1 MSAARTPLLIDTD
14 TASDDAVALILALR
28 EPAVDVVAI
37 TVVAG
42 NVAVRQGSRNA
53 RYTVELCG
61 ASVPVYEGAAKP
73 LERAPVDASFFHGQD
88 GLGDQGYPPP
98 KAPPAHG
105 FGPDVILE
113 RIKQRPGLVLV
124 TLGPLTNVALAFQK
138 EPGIAKQVSR
148 CVVMGGA
155 ACTVGNVTP
164 AAEYNI
170 WCDPEAARIVFR
182 SGLPIEMVGWELC
195 RGAANLDEA
204 DIARCRALGTPLAH
218 FTVDCNSKALDA
230 NRRLFHDP
238 GIGLPDP
245 IAMAVAL
252 DPEIATRTSR
262 HAVEIECAS
271 PLTRGMTVVDSLD
284 VVPRKLGD
292 PAGWPE
298 AAVSGPP
305 NATIVWQIDVA
316 RFKQR
321 LFRAL
326 AFEPPV

>member
-1 MSAARTPLLIDTD
+1 LRQPLLVDTD

-28 EPAVDVVAI
+28 EPAVEVVAI

-42 NVAVRQGSRNA
+42 NVPLAQASRNA
-53 RYTVELCG
+53 RFTVELCG
-61 ASVPVYEGAAKP
+61 AAVPVHEGAARP
-73 LERAPVDASFFHGQD
+73 LEREPADASFFHGQD
-88 GLGDQGYPPP
+88 GLGDRGYPPP
-98 KAPPAHG
+98 KAAPAAGHAA
-105 FGPDVILE
+105 DVLVE
-113 RIKQRPGLVLV
+113 RIRERPGVVLV
-124 TLGPLTNVALAFQK
+124 TLGPLTNVALALQK
-138 EPGIAKQVSR
+138 APDIASKVGR

-170 WCDPEAARIVFR
+170 WCDPEAARTVFR
-182 SGLPIEMVGWELC
+182 SGMPIEMVGWELC
-195 RGAANLDEA
+195 RGEANLDDR
-204 DIARCRALGTPLAH
+204 DIARCRALGTPLAD
-218 FTVDCNSKALDA
+218 FAIDCNLMALEA
-230 NRRLFHDP
+230 NRTLFHDP

-245 IAMAVAL
+245 VAMAVAL
-252 DPEIATRTSR
+252 DPKIAARTSR
-262 HAVEIECAS
+262 HAVEIECHS

-305 NATIVWQIDVA
+305 NAKVVWQIDVA
-316 RFKQR
+316 RFKER

-326 AFEPPV
+326 G

>member
-1 MSAARTPLLIDTD
+1 MPTPLLIDTD

-28 EPAVDVVAI
+28 EPAVEVVAI

-42 NVAVRQGSRNA
+42 NVALPQGSRNA

-61 ASVPVYEGAAKP
+61 ASVPVFEGAARP
-73 LERAPVDASFFHGQD
+73 LERPPIDASFFHGQD
-88 GLGDQGYPPP
+88 GLGDQGYPAP
-98 KAPPAHG
+98 KAPPAKGH
-105 FGPDVILE
+105 GPDVIVE
-113 RIKQRPGLVLV
+113 RIRERPGLVLV
-124 TLGPLTNVALAFQK
+124 TLGPLTNVALALQK
-138 EPGIAKQVSR
+138 APEIARNVSR
-148 CVVMGGA
+148 CIVMGGA

-170 WCDPEAARIVFR
+170 WCDPEAARVVFR

-195 RGAANLDEA
+195 RGPANLDDA
-204 DIARCRALGTPLAH
+204 DIARCRKLDTALAH
-218 FTVDCNSKALDA
+218 FTIDCNLTALDA

-245 IAMAVAL
+245 VAMAVAL
-252 DPEIATRTSR
+252 EPGIATRTSR
-262 HAVEIECAS
+262 HAVEIECMS

-298 AAVSGPP
+298 ARVTGPP
-305 NATIVWQIDVA
+305 NAKIVWQIDVD
-316 RFKQR
+316 RFKER

-326 AFEPPV
+326 A

>member
-1 MSAARTPLLIDTD
+1 LPTSILIDTD
-14 TASDDAVALILALR
+14 TASDDAVALIMALR
-28 EPAVDVVAI
+28 DPAFEVVAI

-42 NVAVRQGSRNA
+42 NVSLPQGSRNA

-61 ASVPVYEGAAKP
+61 ATVPVYEGAAKP
-73 LERAPVDASFFHGQD
+73 LRRPPIDASFFHGQD

-98 KAPPAHG
+98 KAAPAVR
-105 FGPDVILE
+105 FGPDVLVD
-113 RIKQRPGLVLV
+113 RIRERPGILLV
-124 TLGPLTNVALAFQK
+124 TLGPLTNVA
-138 EPGIAKQVSR
+138 IALEKAPDIASKVGR

-170 WCDPEAARIVFR
+170 WCDPEAARTVFR
-182 SGLPIEMVGWELC
+182 SGMPIEMVGWEHC
-195 RGAANLDEA
+195 RGDANLDDA
-204 DIARCRALGTPLAH
+204 DIARVRALGTPRAH
-218 FTVDCNSKALDA
+218 FAIDANKVAFEA

-245 IAMAVAL
+245 VAMAVAL
-252 DPEIATRTSR
+252 EPGIATRTSR
-262 HAVEIECAS
+262 HAVEVECDS

-284 VVPRKLGD
+284 VVPRQLGD
-292 PAGWPE
+292 PAGWPA

-305 NATIVWQIDVA
+305 NVTVVWQIDVA
-316 RFKQR
+316 RFKER

-326 AFEPPV
+326 A

>member
-1 MSAARTPLLIDTD
+1 LPTSILIDTD
-14 TASDDAVALILALR
+14 TASDDAVALIMALR
-28 EPAVDVVAI
+28 DPAFEVVAI

-42 NVAVRQGSRNA
+42 NVSLPQGSRNA

-61 ASVPVYEGAAKP
+61 ATVPVYEGAAKP
-73 LERAPVDASFFHGQD
+73 LRRPPIDASFFHGQD

-98 KAPPAHG
+98 KAAPAVR
-105 FGPDVILE
+105 FGPDVLVD
-113 RIKQRPGLVLV
+113 RIRERPGILLV
-124 TLGPLTNVALAFQK
+124 TLGPLTNVA
-138 EPGIAKQVSR
+138 IALEKAPDIASKVGR

-170 WCDPEAARIVFR
+170 WCDPEAARTVFR
-182 SGLPIEMVGWELC
+182 SGMPIEMVGWEHC
-195 RGAANLDEA
+195 RGDANLDDA
-204 DIARCRALGTPLAH
+204 DIARVRALGTSRAH
-218 FTVDCNSKALDA
+218 FAIDANKVAFEA

-245 IAMAVAL
+245 VAMAVAL
-252 DPEIATRTSR
+252 EPGIATRTSR
-262 HAVEIECAS
+262 HAVEVECDS

-284 VVPRKLGD
+284 VVPRQLGD
-292 PAGWPE
+292 PAGWPA

-305 NATIVWQIDVA
+305 NVTVVWQIDVA
-316 RFKQR
+316 RFKER

-326 AFEPPV
+326 A

>member
-1 MSAARTPLLIDTD
+1 MKTPLLIDTD
-14 TASDDAVALILALR
+14 TASDDAVALIMALR
-28 EPAVDVVAI
+28 DPSFEVVAI

-42 NVAVRQGSRNA
+42 NVALPQASRNA

-61 ASVPVYEGAAKP
+61 ASVPVYEGAAAP
-73 LERAPVDASFFHGQD
+73 LQRAAADASFFHGQD

-98 KAPPAHG
+98 KAPPAEGHAV
-105 FGPDVILE
+105 DALIA
-113 RIKQRPGLVLV
+113 RIRERPGILLV
-124 TLGPLTNVALAFQK
+124 TLGPLTNVALALEQA
-138 EPGIAKQVSR
+138 PDIASKVGR

-155 ACTVGNVTP
+155 ACCVGNVTP

-170 WCDPEAARIVFR
+170 WCDPEAARSVFR
-182 SGLPIEMVGWELC
+182 SGMPIELVGWEHC
-195 RGAANLDEA
+195 RGAANLDDA
-204 DIARCRALGTPLAH
+204 DIARCRSLGTPLAH
-218 FTVDCNSKALDA
+218 FAIDSNQTALRA
-230 NRRLFHDP
+230 NRELFHDP

-252 DPEIATRTSR
+252 EPGIATRTSR
-262 HAVEIECAS
+262 HAVEIECSS

-284 VVPRKLGD
+284 VVPRRLGD

-298 AAVSGPP
+298 AAVAGEPHVSV
-305 NATIVWQIDVA
+305 VWEIDVA

-326 AFEPPV
+326 A

>member
-1 MSAARTPLLIDTD
+1 VPTPLLIDTD

-28 EPAVDVVAI
+28 EPAVEVVAI

-42 NVAVRQGSRNA
+42 NVALPQGSRNA

-73 LERAPVDASFFHGQD
+73 LERPPIDASFFHGQD
-88 GLGDQGYPPP
+88 GLGDQGYPAP
-98 KAPPAHG
+98 KAPPAKG
-105 FGPDVILE
+105 YGPDVIVE
-113 RIKQRPGLVLV
+113 RVRERPGLVLV
-124 TLGPLTNVALAFQK
+124 TLGPLTNVALALTK
-138 EPGIAKQVSR
+138 APDIATKVSR

-170 WCDPEAARIVFR
+170 WCDPEAARVVFR

-195 RGAANLDEA
+195 RGPANLDDA
-204 DIARCRALGTPLAH
+204 DIARCRKLDTALAH
-218 FTVDCNSKALDA
+218 FTIDCNLTALEA

-245 IAMAVAL
+245 VAMAVAL
-252 DPEIATRTSR
+252 EPGIATRTSR
-262 HAVEIECAS
+262 HAVEIECDS

-292 PAGWPE
+292 PAGWPD
-298 AAVSGPP
+298 ALVTGPP
-305 NATIVWQIDVA
+305 NAKIVWQIDVA
-316 RFKQR
+316 RFKER

-326 AFEPPV
+326 A